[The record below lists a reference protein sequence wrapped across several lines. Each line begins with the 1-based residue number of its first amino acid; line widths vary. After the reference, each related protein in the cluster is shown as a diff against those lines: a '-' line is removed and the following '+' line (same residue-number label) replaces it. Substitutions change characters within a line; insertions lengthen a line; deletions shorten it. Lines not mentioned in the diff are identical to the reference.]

1 MIVINNEVYMRQ
13 SLELALKAYNEDEV
27 PIGAVVLDK
36 DGSVIGRG
44 YNRTESCKTQ
54 TAHAELLALA
64 EAGKVQND
72 WRLDGCT
79 LFVTLEPCSM
89 CMAAIKLSRV

>member
-44 YNRTESCKTQ
+44 YNRT
-54 TAHAELLALA
+54 
-64 EAGKVQND
+64 
-72 WRLDGCT
+72 
-79 LFVTLEPCSM
+79 
-89 CMAAIKLSRV
+89 